1 MSVGD
6 CGMTS
11 NTEDPGRNDKAKHL
25 AFMLSQVR
33 DDIDEL
39 VIGLEFRAIGY
50 ETAVAAAKA
59 QLRWVLNQLVGGAEA
74 STQMRRESLKP

>member
-1 MSVGD
+1 
-6 CGMTS
+6 MTS

-59 QLRWVLNQLVGGAEA
+59 QLRWILSQLAGGSEA
-74 STQMRRESLKP
+74 SSQMRSESLKP